1 MYSLW
6 RQPLNVGLDDL
17 FWPSPI
23 FAVDQNATGIVL
35 RDFIWTYITGFNLVC
50 LYVGIFILGSG
61 SIWKLVHCFRNN

>member
-23 FAVDQNATGIVL
+23 FAVDQ
-35 RDFIWTYITGFNLVC
+35 RDWYCTTWLHMDLHYRF
-50 LYVGIFILGSG
+50 
-61 SIWKLVHCFRNN
+61 